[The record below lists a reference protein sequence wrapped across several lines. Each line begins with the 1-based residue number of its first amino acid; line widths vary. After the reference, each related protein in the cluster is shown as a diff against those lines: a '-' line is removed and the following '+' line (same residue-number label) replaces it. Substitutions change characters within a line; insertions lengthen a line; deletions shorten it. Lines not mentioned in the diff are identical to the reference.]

1 MGAGLPE
8 VGVEL
13 RGGGA
18 SWALEG
24 RGIEPAAGEGLRGSE
39 FQVRRVGHAKRGGWG
54 FCEGKGAGTFSQMT
68 EGKDMGWCPGLRIGS
83 SLPALGEI

>member
-39 FQVRRVGHAKRGGWG
+39 LQVRRVEAGASAKV
-54 FCEGKGAGTFSQMT
+54 KGQGPS
-68 EGKDMGWCPGLRIGS
+68 PR
-83 SLPALGEI
+83 